1 MEIAGNKTVSIK
13 GHYYYTNVK
22 MSEIISDSVGNPLQ
36 VGSHVLYGATG
47 TKGYVTEIMSD
58 EEGTWALV
66 DKTNLYYKTEVLT
79 VIEKV
84 EEKEIEEKAFT
95 REEVGEKLEKEKE
108 AAPTEMSDVSVE
120 SGG

>member
-1 MEIAGNKTVSIK
+1 
-13 GHYYYTNVK
+13 
-22 MSEIISDSVGNPLQ
+22 MSETGVFDSTGNPLY
-36 VGSHVLYGATG
+36 VGCPVLYPATG

-66 DKTNLYYKTEVLT
+66 DKTNLYYKAEVLT
-79 VIEKV
+79 LIKVV
-84 EEKEIEEKAFT
+84 EEKGIGEKVFT
-95 REEVGEKLEKEKE
+95 REEVSEKLEKEKE

>member
-1 MEIAGNKTVSIK
+1 
-13 GHYYYTNVK
+13 
-22 MSEIISDSVGNPLQ
+22 MSDAAVTDLTGNPLQ
-36 VGSHVLYGATG
+36 VGSFVLYPPTG
-47 TKGYVTEIMSD
+47 TKGYVTEIISD
-58 EEGTWALV
+58 DEGTWALV

-79 VIEKV
+79 AIKKV
-84 EEKEIEEKAFT
+84 EEKELGEKVFT

>member
-1 MEIAGNKTVSIK
+1 
-13 GHYYYTNVK
+13 
-22 MSEIISDSVGNPLQ
+22 MSETPIFDSGGSPLHVGK
-36 VGSHVLYGATG
+36 SVLYAPTG
-47 TKGYVTEIMSD
+47 TKGNITEIMSD

-66 DKTNLYYKTEVLT
+66 DKTNLYYKPEVLT
-79 VIEKV
+79 VIKEV
-84 EEKEIEEKAFT
+84 EEKEIGEKTFT

>member
-1 MEIAGNKTVSIK
+1 MGEITVC
-13 GHYYYTNVK
+13 
-22 MSEIISDSVGNPLQ
+22 DSLGNPLYM
-36 VGSHVLYGATG
+36 GSFVLYSATG
-47 TKGYVTEIMSD
+47 TKGYVTEFISD

-79 VIEKV
+79 LIKKE
-84 EEKEIEEKAFT
+84 EEKELGEKLFT
-95 REEVGEKLEKEKE
+95 REEVSEKLEKEKE

>member
-1 MEIAGNKTVSIK
+1 MSELEICDIAGN
-13 GHYYYTNVK
+13 
-22 MSEIISDSVGNPLQ
+22 PLHLH
-36 VGSHVLYGATG
+36 VGSFVLYGSTG

-66 DKTNLYYKTEVLT
+66 DKTNLYYKAEVLT
-79 VIEKV
+79 VIKKV
-84 EEKEIEEKAFT
+84 EEKEIGEKMIT
-95 REEVGEKLEKEKE
+95 REEVSEKLEKEKE

>member
-1 MEIAGNKTVSIK
+1 MSGNEIF
-13 GHYYYTNVK
+13 
-22 MSEIISDSVGNPLQ
+22 DSAGNPLN
-36 VGSHVLYGATG
+36 VGSFVLYAATG
-47 TKGYVTEIMSD
+47 TKGHVVEIISD

-79 VIEKV
+79 VIRKA
-84 EEKEIEEKAFT
+84 EEKELGEKVFT
-95 REEVGEKLEKEKE
+95 LEEVNKAIEKEKE